1 MDSLLLHYLIMAN
14 KDGKFQPLDQ
24 VVIDDIFLDCNLLV
38 KLPEFEKL
46 LGHVTEEKEI
56 LQEDKED
63 KKKYYKYSKEKTL
76 K

>member
-14 KDGKFQPLDQ
+14 KEVKFQPLDQ
-24 VVIDDIFLDCNLLV
+24 VVIDDMFLDCNLLV

-56 LQEDKED
+56 D